1 MVERS
6 RFHTFAARLL
16 PGKTRGKVWEVGLL
30 VHRRPDGQR
39 WSADART
46 SRAVTL
52 RATLIANGYTCI
64 GVKRLLVSLVCS
76 LLVGGCAWTDSGDS
90 DRASEARPVARL
102 IAYTKYLPGGKAEI
116 WVARVDGSGKRRL
129 AEGRS
134 PAISPDG
141 RWVVFEGG
149 REAVFE
155 PRFYRDLLL
164 GATAGGRPRLLVRGA
179 RRPVWS
185 PDSKRVA
192 ALQDLDDRR
201 SALLSIAIETG
212 AATTIARGPIND
224 VSFSPRGDEIAYA
237 RGAVFGKVDV
247 YVADAD
253 GGGERRVT
261 KDQQSAYPV
270 WGPREI
276 AFARIVPYRGWGAHE
291 IWLVRPDGSRRRLL
305 AKTPRSL
312 LGQGIVG
319 LVPVAWSADGR
330 ALLAGQANEFGLV
343 PFAVDAQTGSVRR
356 IGDYSYHASPIWL
369 SRDGRFVLVSDSGVE
384 VTRHTRVEVVP
395 YEGGAARLLARR
407 AGEASWNR

>member
-179 RRPVWS
+179 RRPVCRLIRS
-185 PDSKRVA
+185 GSLRSKTSTTGGAHCSASRSRPGR
-192 ALQDLDDRR
+192 LRR
-201 SALLSIAIETG
+201 SRAGRSTTSASRPAATRSPTPAARCSGMWTSTLLMPTG
-212 AATTIARGPIND
+212 AASAA
-224 VSFSPRGDEIAYA
+224 SPRTSRA
-237 RGAVFGKVDV
+237 RTRS
-247 YVADAD
+247 
-253 GGGERRVT
+253 GGR
-261 KDQQSAYPV
+261 
-270 WGPREI
+270 
-276 AFARIVPYRGWGAHE
+276 ARSPSPASSPTAAGAHTKSGLCGPTAAGAGC
-291 IWLVRPDGSRRRLL
+291 WQRRR
-305 AKTPRSL
+305 ARCS
-312 LGQGIVG
+312 
-319 LVPVAWSADGR
+319 DR
-330 ALLAGQANEFGLV
+330 
-343 PFAVDAQTGSVRR
+343 GS
-356 IGDYSYHASPIWL
+356 
-369 SRDGRFVLVSDSGVE
+369 SD
-384 VTRHTRVEVVP
+384 
-395 YEGGAARLLARR
+395 
-407 AGEASWNR
+407 

>member
-155 PRFYRDLLL
+155 PRFYR
-164 GATAGGRPRLLVRGA
+164 
-179 RRPVWS
+179 
-185 PDSKRVA
+185 
-192 ALQDLDDRR
+192 
-201 SALLSIAIETG
+201 
-212 AATTIARGPIND
+212 
-224 VSFSPRGDEIAYA
+224 
-237 RGAVFGKVDV
+237 
-247 YVADAD
+247 
-253 GGGERRVT
+253 
-261 KDQQSAYPV
+261 
-270 WGPREI
+270 
-276 AFARIVPYRGWGAHE
+276 VP
-291 IWLVRPDGSRRRLL
+291 
-305 AKTPRSL
+305 
-312 LGQGIVG
+312 G
-319 LVPVAWSADGR
+319 L
-330 ALLAGQANEFGLV
+330 
-343 PFAVDAQTGSVRR
+343 
-356 IGDYSYHASPIWL
+356 
-369 SRDGRFVLVSDSGVE
+369 
-384 VTRHTRVEVVP
+384 
-395 YEGGAARLLARR
+395 GAARDRLRPHRPLPRLGRTRNLACAARRQRAPAAGKDAALAARTGDRRTSAGRLVGGRASVAGR
-407 AGEASWNR
+407 AGERVWFGPVRGRCADGLRAANRRL